1 MKLEHLQKW
10 YLIVCLES
18 LIIAVAV
25 YFGFHKLLWEN
36 DQTKLSFLISFVWL
50 VATGFVGWLHTL
62 NDRLRIENDAKTGW
76 YLAESCLTIGMIGTV
91 AGFLLMLGA
100 AFGNIDVSNTQ
111 TLQAA
116 LSDMAVGMS
125 TALYTTLVGLVAS
138 IFIKSQLI
146 NLEHYTDG
154 LQ

>member
-1 MKLEHLQKW
+1 M
-10 YLIVCLES
+10 I
-18 LIIAVAV
+18 
-25 YFGFHKLLWEN
+25 
-36 DQTKLSFLISFVWL
+36 TFLWL
-50 VATGFVGWLHTL
+50 VSTAFIGWLHTL
-62 NDRLRIENDAKTGW
+62 EDRARVEKDTKSAW
-76 YLAESCLTIGMIGTV
+76 YIAESCLTLGMIGTV

-116 LSDMAVGMS
+116 LSSMAIGMS

-138 IFIKSQLI
+138 LFIKSQLI

>member
-1 MKLEHLQKW
+1 MKSEHLQKW

-25 YFGFHKLLWEN
+25 YFGFHQLLWEN

-62 NDRLRIENDAKTGW
+62 NDHLRIENNTKTGW

>member
-1 MKLEHLQKW
+1 MKAEHLQKW
-10 YLIVCLES
+10 YLIVCLET
-18 LIIAVAV
+18 LIITVAI
-25 YFGFHKLLWEN
+25 YFGFHKQLWEN
-36 DQTKLSFLISFVWL
+36 DQTKLSFLIAFLWL
-50 VATGFVGWLHTL
+50 VSTVFIGWLHTL
-62 NDRLRIENDAKTGW
+62 EDKTRVEKDTKSAW
-76 YLAESCLTIGMIGTV
+76 YMAESCLTLGMIGTV

-116 LSDMAVGMS
+116 LSSMAIGMS

-138 IFIKSQLI
+138 LFIKSQLI

-154 LQ
+154 L

>member
-1 MKLEHLQKW
+1 MKTEHLQKW
-10 YLIVCLES
+10 YLIVCIEAL
-18 LIIAVAV
+18 LIAIAV
-25 YFGFHKLLWEN
+25 YFDFHKQLWLN
-36 DQTKLSFLISFVWL
+36 DQTKLSFLITFIWL
-50 VATGFVGWLHTL
+50 VSTAFIGWLHTL
-62 NDRLRIENDAKTGW
+62 EDKTQVEKDTKSAW
-76 YLAESCLTIGMIGTV
+76 YMAESCLTLGMIGTV

-116 LSDMAVGMS
+116 LSSMAVGMS

-138 IFIKSQLI
+138 LFIKSQLI

>member
-1 MKLEHLQKW
+1 MKSEHLQKW
-10 YLIVCLES
+10 YLIVCLET
-18 LIIAVAV
+18 LIITVAI
-25 YFGFHKLLWEN
+25 YFGFHKQLWEN
-36 DQTKLSFLISFVWL
+36 DQTKLGFLIAFLWL
-50 VATGFVGWLHTL
+50 VSTAFIGWLHTL
-62 NDRLRIENDAKTGW
+62 EDKTRVEKDTKSAW
-76 YLAESCLTIGMIGTV
+76 YMAESCLTLGMIGTV

-111 TLQAA
+111 TLQTA
-116 LSDMAVGMS
+116 LSSMAIGMS

-138 IFIKSQLI
+138 LFIKSQLI

>member
-1 MKLEHLQKW
+1 MKSQHLQKW
-10 YLIVCLES
+10 YLIVCLEF
-18 LIIAVAV
+18 LIVTVAI
-25 YFGFHKLLWEN
+25 YFGFHRLLWEN
-36 DQTKLSFLISFVWL
+36 DQTKLSFLISFLWL
-50 VATGFVGWLHTL
+50 VATGFIGWLHTL
-62 NDRLRIENDAKTGW
+62 DEKCRVENDAKTGW

>member
-1 MKLEHLQKW
+1 MKDEHVQKW
-10 YLIVCLES
+10 YLTVCLEA
-18 LIIAVAV
+18 LIIAVAM
-25 YFGFHKLLWEN
+25 YFGFHTLLWEN
-36 DQTKLSFLISFVWL
+36 DQTKLSFLISFMWL
-50 VATGFVGWLHTL
+50 ITTGFIGWLHTL
-62 NDRLRIENDAKTGW
+62 DDRVRVEKDAKFAW
-76 YLAESCLTIGMIGTV
+76 YMAESCLTVGMIGTV

-116 LSDMAVGMS
+116 LSDMAAGMS

-138 IFIKSQLI
+138 LFIKSQLI
-146 NLEHYTDG
+146 NLEHYIDG